1 MAKHRLRISS
11 KFGCIMIVDPAKVIQ
26 NIPVPPVFYNLAFY
40 KAPEKGRSAK
50 NERNR

>member
-11 KFGCIMIVDPAKVIQ
+11 KFGCIMIDRSCKGNS
-26 NIPVPPVFYNLAFY
+26 NIPLPLTFYNLAFY
-40 KAPEKGRSAK
+40 KAPEKSRSAK